1 MQHETLIY
9 SENDGIALITF
20 NRPEARN
27 ALNDHSLDEL
37 EDILGKVER
46 NDEVRVVVVTGQSD
60 FFCAGADIRKLD
72 EWNSVLDAHLFLVKV
87 QRVINMLETI
97 PQPCIAAVSGAALGG
112 GTEISLACDFCIAAE
127 NAIFGQTEINLGIIP
142 GAGGTQRLPRKVGL
156 TAAKD
161 MLFTGRWVKADEAL
175 RIGLASKVVPG
186 DELLREAMT
195 LARRIAEKPPLA
207 VRITKMCLRDGL
219 QMNLTQALAYEGRCF
234 EFLVSTEDHREGV
247 KAFLE
252 KRKPCFKGK

>member
-1 MQHETLIY
+1 
-9 SENDGIALITF
+9 
-20 NRPEARN
+20 
-27 ALNDHSLDEL
+27 
-37 EDILGKVER
+37 
-46 NDEVRVVVVTGQSD
+46 VVS
-60 FFCAGADIRKLD
+60 
-72 EWNSVLDAHLFLVKV
+72 
-87 QRVINMLETI
+87 
-97 PQPCIAAVSGAALGG
+97 
-112 GTEISLACDFCIAAE
+112 
-127 NAIFGQTEINLGIIP
+127 
-142 GAGGTQRLPRKVGL
+142 
-156 TAAKD
+156 
-161 MLFTGRWVKADEAL
+161 
-175 RIGLASKVVPG
+175 G